1 MNSGST
7 MRILTFTTLFPN
19 VEQQDHGIFVENRLR
34 HLLGSRQVTAE
45 IIAPVPWFPL
55 TSPMFG
61 RFARFA
67 RVPRREQRHGTSVR
81 HPRYL
86 SIPRVGMHLAPFLL
100 YLGAR
105 RTARR
110 LLADGFDFDLID
122 AHYFYPDGV
131 AAALLGRELGKPV
144 VITARGTDINLIADF
159 RLPRRM
165 ILWAARRAAA
175 IVTVCEA
182 LRTRLI
188 ELGAEGARIHTLRNG
203 VDLVHFRPRDRDS
216 ARRNYNVEGTAPVLL
231 SVGHLIER
239 KGHHLVIEALARLP
253 SARLLI
259 AGDGPERPAL
269 ERLATRFGVA
279 ERVRFLGRVAHD
291 TLAEIY
297 SAADL
302 LVLASSREGWAN
314 VLLEAMACGTPVA
327 ATKVWGTPEV
337 VADPAAGLLVEPRTA
352 DAFVIA
358 ITRLL
363 ATPPSR
369 AATRLYAERFSWDA
383 TTTGQLVLFQQVLAR
398 EQSHSRHA
406 THRSTAA

>member
-1 MNSGST
+1 
-7 MRILTFTTLFPN
+7 
-19 VEQQDHGIFVENRLR
+19 
-34 HLLGSRQVTAE
+34 
-45 IIAPVPWFPL
+45 
-55 TSPMFG
+55 
-61 RFARFA
+61 
-67 RVPRREQRHGTSVR
+67 
-81 HPRYL
+81 
-86 SIPRVGMHLAPFLL
+86 
-100 YLGAR
+100 
-105 RTARR
+105 
-110 LLADGFDFDLID
+110 
-122 AHYFYPDGV
+122 
-131 AAALLGRELGKPV
+131 
-144 VITARGTDINLIADF
+144 
-159 RLPRRM
+159 M

-188 ELGAEGARIHTLRNG
+188 ELGAGGARIHTLRNG
-203 VDLVHFRPRDRDS
+203 VDLVHFRPRDRDI
-216 ARRNYNVEGTAPVLL
+216 ARRNYDVEGTAPVLL

-259 AGDGPERPAL
+259 AGDGPERAAL
-269 ERLATRFGVA
+269 ERLAMRLGVA

-291 TLAEIY
+291 ALAEIY

-352 DAFVIA
+352 DAFAIA
-358 ITRLL
+358 IARVL
-363 ATPPSR
+363 AAPPSR

-383 TTTGQLVLFQQVLAR
+383 TTTGQLVLFHQVLAR
-398 EQSHSRHA
+398 AHSHSRDA
-406 THRSTAA
+406 AHRSTAA

>member
-1 MNSGST
+1 MK
-7 MRILTFTTLFPN
+7 ILTFTTLFPN

-34 HLLGSRQVTAE
+34 QLLGSRQVTAE

-55 TSPMFG
+55 VSPAFG
-61 RFARFA
+61 RFAGFA
-67 RVPRREQRHGTSVR
+67 RVPRQELRHGFSVR
-81 HPRYL
+81 HPRYISL
-86 SIPRVGMHLAPFLL
+86 PRIGMLLAPLLL

-105 RTARR
+105 RAAKR
-110 LLADGFDFDLID
+110 LLVEGFDFDLID

-131 AAALLGRELGKPV
+131 AAILLGRELGKPV

-159 RLPRRM
+159 PLPRRM

-188 ELGAEGARIHTLRNG
+188 AIGAEAARIHTLRNG
-203 VDLVHFRPRDRDS
+203 VDLAHFRPRDSDS
-216 ARRNYNVEGTAPVLL
+216 ARRKYNVAGTAPVLL

-253 SARLLI
+253 SAWLLI
-259 AGDGPERPAL
+259 AGDGPERAAL
-269 ERLATRFGVA
+269 ELLAVRLGVA
-279 ERVRFLGRVAHD
+279 ARVRFLGRVAHD
-291 TLAEIY
+291 ALAEIY
-297 SAADL
+297 NAADL

-314 VLLEAMACGTPVA
+314 VLLEAMACGTPVV
-327 ATKVWGTPEV
+327 ATKVWGTPEM
-337 VADPAAGLLVEPRTA
+337 VADPAAGHLVEPRTA

-363 ATPPSR
+363 AAPPSR

-383 TTTGQLVLFQQVLAR
+383 TTTGQLVLFRDVVAR
-398 EQSHSRHA
+398 EQCPSRTA
-406 THRSTAA
+406 AHRSTAA